1 MTNTLSCK
9 IRGVPG
15 GVARPRRC
23 RLRRAPTAPTT
34 AKATSKPASR
44 SVHSSTCVVPT
55 SPCTTQ
61 RRLICGDGLLEL
73 PTSLAELDYEELE
86 QLEGL
91 LEDRLESLE
100 SLESLPRPDVALQVH
115 GSTVTTLVWL
125 DDSTLLSAGLDKTVS
140 FVELAPACD
149 EIDEEVDGLDGMDGM
164 NEFKDVV
171 DSVDSADS
179 VDSVDAADSVQ
190 TDDGVRMAVAKRII
204 LSGGPVHSVLP
215 TSNGVIL
222 GLHSNS
228 LLELV
233 SPASSDFLQ
242 DMQYSVLES
251 NLCGWPRDLAS
262 NGTSLFSASCNEIK
276 QFSLQTKKSKVYRL
290 DRGDILSLV
299 CTKDRLFAGTVD
311 GSLFAFS
318 IDAKTGALELTNARP
333 KAHAGRVT
341 SLKTHR
347 GMLLSSSYDGTVK
360 SWGQDDLEIVASAK
374 SNGARVLAL
383 AHNGKEGGLLY
394 AAGSDGTIR
403 AFDPI
408 VLEERDVIVPALDED
423 EGIRALAARGN
434 TLIAGT
440 SAGKLIRC

>member
-9 IRGVPG
+9 IRGAPG

-23 RLRRAPTAPTT
+23 RLSRAPTAPTTTT
-34 AKATSKPASR
+34 AKATSKPGSR
-44 SVHSSTCVVPT
+44 SVNSSTCVVPT

-91 LEDRLESLE
+91 LEDRLESLT
-100 SLESLPRPDVALQVH
+100 SLEALPRPDVALQVH

-140 FVELAPACD
+140 FVELAPAGD
-149 EIDEEVDGLDGMDGM
+149 EIDEEVDGMDGM

-171 DSVDSADS
+171 DSVDS
-179 VDSVDAADSVQ
+179 VDSVDASEAADSVQ
-190 TDDGVRMAVAKRII
+190 TEDDVRMTVAKRII